1 MTAQLIDGKAL
12 ASKIRTK
19 LKQIVSKS
27 DSAPGLAVILV
38 GNDPASEVYVGHKE
52 RACKEVGIT
61 STIHRL
67 PENTSETD
75 LEELIETLNYDD
87 HVHGILVQV
96 PLPQHIDT
104 KLILETISPL
114 KDVDGFHPYNV
125 GRLAARNPALRP
137 CTPNGIMQLIE
148 TTRIDLHGKN
158 AVMVGASNI
167 VGRPMCLELLLA
179 GATTTVCH
187 RFTPQEK
194 LIEHLS
200 HADVVIAAVGKP
212 NLIKGEW
219 IKEGAVVIDAGIT
232 RMKDNT
238 LKGDVE
244 FEAACEKAAW
254 ITPVPGGVGPMTVA
268 CLLENTVI
276 AWMC

>member
-19 LKQIVSKS
+19 LKQIVSRS

-52 RACKEVGIT
+52 RACNDVGIT
-61 STIHRL
+61 STIHHL
-67 PENTSETD
+67 PENTSEAD
-75 LEELIETLNYDD
+75 LVELIETLNYDD
-87 HVHGILVQV
+87 DVHGILVQV
-96 PLPQHIDT
+96 PLPQYIDT

-137 CTPNGIMQLIE
+137 CTPNGIMKLIE
-148 TTRIDLHGKN
+148 TTGIDLHGKN

-200 HADVVIAAVGKP
+200 HADVVITAVGKP
-212 NLIKGEW
+212 NLIKGQW
-219 IKEGAVVIDAGIT
+219 IKKGAVVIDAGIT
-232 RMKDNT
+232 RMEDNT
-238 LKGDVE
+238 LQGDVD
-244 FEAACEKAAW
+244 FDAACANAAW